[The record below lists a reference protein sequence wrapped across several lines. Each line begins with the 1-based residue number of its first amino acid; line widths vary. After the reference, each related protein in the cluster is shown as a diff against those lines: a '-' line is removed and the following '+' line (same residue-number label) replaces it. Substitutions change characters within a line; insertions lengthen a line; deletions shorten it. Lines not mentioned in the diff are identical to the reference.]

1 VLPIPAALT
10 KLVGDHDHTV
20 TIEDGLVDGGVGAHV
35 AQRAAEHGITT
46 PVQAFG
52 IPRDF
57 LPHASR
63 DQLVG
68 TLRLTP
74 QDITRDVVTALTRA

>member
-1 VLPIPAALT
+1 M
-10 KLVGDHDHTV
+10 
-20 TIEDGLVDGGVGAHV
+20 TIEDGVVDGGVGARV
-35 AQRAAEHGITT
+35 GQRAAEHGIGT
-46 PVQAFG
+46 PVQSFG

-74 QDITRDVVTALTRA
+74 QDITRDVLTALARD